1 VSPLFRCALAA
12 LVLALGLSSP
22 AAAAPGQL
30 VPTFG
35 DGGIKTQQIGDDDA
49 RASGVALAPDG
60 KLLTGINL
68 VFADNSP
75 WFGVAR
81 FTAAGQLDT
90 ATFNPPQGANYV
102 TDVITEA
109 STAFAVGVDGQGRAV
124 MAAAAFA
131 DGTVTVR
138 RYTTAG
144 LPDSSAFAS
153 PTGKLKLTIPGQDF
167 VIPMGVAIAPDD
179 SIVVVGEAAAG
190 PNRQGFVAFIT
201 PAGALDPSF
210 NGGAVKFWPVTDT
223 GGFGGVALQSDG
235 KIVAA
240 GWSRDDA
247 EQEKLTVVR
256 LNRNGSPDST
266 FAAGATFT
274 GTQRFRSAAAD
285 GDSARLTS
293 VAIDRAGRILVA
305 GRQGVTS
312 PLGVRLAAARLTA
325 AGALDHTWAAGAPT
339 PGVQALGAGSD
350 NSTQAAAI
358 VAQPSGAAL
367 IAGQAEHNGTTTP
380 LALRLTA
387 AGTPD
392 AGYGNAVPGAPGF
405 VFVPIGDGDAAIT
418 GAVRDSD
425 DSFVLA
431 GRANINTPSAHQ
443 EIALARLEG
452 QPPKAGLANDAGAA
466 VLGFGDQTVATTS
479 AAKRLTLSNPGEVPI
494 HATRISAPAGFVVN
508 DGNGCATVT
517 LDPGATCAFSVAFA
531 PTASGSASG
540 KITVSSDA
548 ADVSVLVSGN
558 GTMPSNLVPSKDVP
572 VDAQVVDPASA
583 PGDLVTIQAKVTSAT
598 GRPIVAYLWSTDG
611 PDLNSVT
618 IDTGTI
624 DKLLQRV
631 GLNDTTLWVWAVD
644 DLGHV
649 SDNPARID
657 IRVPDPICAGDTA
670 PGDLKLGW
678 VHIRST
684 SCIRPDASGNDFVVP
699 LSNGGASINGL
710 EVSCPASGACG
721 KLTIQ
726 HTDASSEPLKPGD
739 TRAFRLR
746 STEPVELRWPNGQTG
761 PISLGDQTLDFAMP
775 ATPATTSAVAH
786 AARDLNLSYATS
798 PPPPIAEPRPEQF
811 LTSIPVGPDTTI
823 GTLDTTGTVSLSVY
837 GPEALGGEPGMK
849 LTANVKVPIPGQSE
863 PTVAPVVQ
871 EANAVTGP
879 KTDGKAWEV
888 DLSGV
893 GFLPLLHF
901 ETLKL
906 KYAIYVPPEGDTP
919 ARTNVFDFQTA
930 VGIDI
935 TGWTVAAAGVFSKT
949 FGFERIEFGFHRN
962 EGTGFTG
969 LNLPLGQRSTTGLAT
984 RAIPLQLDELGGL
997 FQLQPYMDVGGT
1009 VKVLIGEKI
1018 TVGGTFRYSEA
1029 HDGLPWRFLA
1039 GATFP
1044 VSGLTVTGKVLIT
1057 GAPQPG
1063 VGISGTVGFSVKDLI
1078 ALEGTV
1084 FMYFG
1089 YNEATRQ
1096 VLAEFGLS
1104 GSITVLSYNLAGFTA
1119 FVNNDVIA
1127 GCGNLGS
1134 LAGWGAYKFATKATE
1149 FGFGDCD
1156 NIAKYSLVPELAGL
1170 SRSGPRA
1177 RAAAA
1182 KLEVPAGVDWANLE
1196 LRADQGLA
1204 RATIEGPGGVTYTVP
1219 ETSGLTGE
1227 RGDPIVVLTDPVSHR
1242 TVIGL
1247 HKPKPGAYRVVAID
1261 GAPLIRA
1268 AHIAYG
1274 RPTTVKARVS
1284 GKGKRRTLRYTIDG
1298 PPAKV
1303 TFEER
1308 AKSAFAVLGTAS
1320 GARGTIRFRPG
1331 DLGPKKRTIVAR
1343 VTKDGQEL
1351 PAETVARFTAC
1362 PPKPKAP
1369 RRLKI
1374 KLDRR
1379 KALAK
1384 VRWARDPLAARYDVE
1399 LRTKSG
1405 RRLDISVSKP
1415 RLVVPSVYV
1424 GDRIKVTVKGVT
1436 QFKVSGPARSAK
1448 ARVTDKQR
1456 KDKRRKNKRRNR

>member
-1 VSPLFRCALAA
+1 MSPLFRCALVSIALAA
-12 LVLALGLSSP
+12 GLSSP

-30 VPTFG
+30 VPEFG
-35 DGGIKTQQIGDDDA
+35 NGGIKTQPIGTGDA
-49 RASGVALAPDG
+49 EAAGLALAPDG
-60 KLLTGINL
+60 KLVTGINL
-68 VFADNSP
+68 VLADNTTR
-75 WFGVAR
+75 FGLAR

-90 ATFNPPQGANYV
+90 AGFNAPEGANH
-102 TDVITEA
+102 TPP
-109 STAFAVGVDGQGRAV
+109 TANSSVAFDVGVDSQGRPV
-124 MAAAAFA
+124 LAANELI
-131 DGTVTVR
+131 DPTVTVN

-144 LPDSSAFAS
+144 LPDSGAFAP
-153 PTGKLKLTIPGQDF
+153 PTGSRALTFPGQF
-167 VIPMGVAIAPDD
+167 FAIPWGVAIAPDD
-179 SIVVVGEAAAG
+179 STVVAGEVAG
-190 PNRQGFVAFIT
+190 PGDTRQAFVAYIT
-201 PAGALDPSF
+201 PAGGLDPTF
-210 NGGAVKFWPVTDT
+210 NGGAVKVWTIANR
-223 GGFGGVALQSDG
+223 GGLGGVALQGDG
-235 KIVAA
+235 KIVVA
-240 GWSRDDA
+240 GWSQVTG
-247 EQEKLTVVR
+247 EQERLTVVR
-256 LNRNGSPDST
+256 LNRNGSFDST

-274 GTQRFRSAAAD
+274 GTQRFRSPAAD
-285 GDSARLTS
+285 GDTARLTS

-312 PLGVRLAAARLTA
+312 PVGLRLVAARLTA
-325 AGALDHTWAAGAPT
+325 AGALDPSWGGGAGM
-339 PGVQALGAGSD
+339 QALTAGGD
-350 NSTQAAAI
+350 NARAAAI

-367 IAGQAEHNGTTTP
+367 IAGEAVRNGTSTP

-387 AGTPD
+387 AGVPD
-392 AGYGNAVPGAPGF
+392 PGYGNAVPGAPGF
-405 VFVPIGDGDAAIT
+405 VFVPIGDGHTTIT

-431 GRANINTPSAHQ
+431 GWAEVGAPGRQ
-443 EIALARLEG
+443 IALARLEG

-466 VLGFGDQTVATTS
+466 VLGFGNQTVSTTS
-479 AAKRLTLSNPGEVPI
+479 ATKRLTLSNPGELPMT
-494 HATRISAPAGFVVN
+494 ATNIVAPAGFVVT

-517 LDPGATCAFSVAFA
+517 LDPGETCAFSVAFA
-531 PTASGSASG
+531 PTGTGNASGR
-540 KITVSSDA
+540 ITVTSNG

-558 GTMPSNLVPSKDVP
+558 GTMPSNLTPSTDVP
-572 VDAQVVDPASA
+572 VTAQVVEPASS
-583 PGDLVTIQAKVTSAT
+583 PGDLVTIQAKVTSST

-611 PDLNSVT
+611 PDINSVT

-649 SDNPARID
+649 SDTPARID
-657 IRVPDPICAGDTA
+657 IRVPDPACAGDTA

-678 VHIRST
+678 VHIRSS

-710 EVSCPASGACG
+710 EVSCPADGPCG
-721 KLTIQ
+721 RLTIQ
-726 HTDASSEPLKPGD
+726 RTDTSGVPLKAGD

-746 STEPVELRWPNGQTG
+746 STDPVELRWPNGQTG
-761 PISLGDQTLDFAMP
+761 PISLGDRTLDFQMP
-775 ATPATTSAVAH
+775 AVPATGSAVAD
-786 AARDLNLSYATS
+786 AARDLNLSNATS
-798 PPPPIAEPRPEQF
+798 PPPPIATPRAEQF
-811 LTSIPVGPDTTI
+811 LTSIPVGPETTI
-823 GTLDTTGTVSLSVY
+823 GTLETTGSVSLSVY

-879 KTDGKAWEV
+879 KTDGKSWEV

-893 GFLPLLHF
+893 AFVPLLHF

-906 KYAIYVPPEGDTP
+906 KYAIFVPAEGSTP

-935 TGWTVAAAGVFSKT
+935 TGWTVAAAGTFSKT

-962 EGTGFTG
+962 EGTGVTG
-969 LNLPLGQRSTTGLAT
+969 INLPLGQRSTTGLAT

-1009 VKVLIGEKI
+1009 VKVLLGENI

-1029 HDGLPWRFLA
+1029 HDGFPWRFLA

-1044 VSGLTVTGKVLIT
+1044 VSSLTVTAKVLIT

-1063 VGISGTVGFSVKDLI
+1063 VGISGTVGFSIKDLI

-1089 YNEATRQ
+1089 YNEATRR

-1104 GSITVLSYNLAGFTA
+1104 GSLSVLSYQLAGFTA
-1119 FVNNDVIA
+1119 FVNNDVLA
-1127 GCGNLGS
+1127 GCGSVGTPPVQ
-1134 LAGWGAYKFATKATE
+1134 LAGWGAYKFGPKETE
-1149 FGFGDCD
+1149 FGFGDCE

-1170 SRSGPRA
+1170 ARRGPRA
-1177 RAAAA
+1177 RIAAA

-1196 LRADQGLA
+1196 LRAGAGLA

-1219 ETSGLTGE
+1219 NTPGLTGE

-1247 HKPKPGAYRVVAID
+1247 HKPKPGSYRVVAID
-1261 GAPLIRA
+1261 GAPEIRD
-1268 AHIAYG
+1268 AHIAFG

-1284 GKGKRRTLRYTIDG
+1284 GKGERRTLHYSVDG
-1298 PPAKV
+1298 PPARI

-1308 AKSAFAVLGTAS
+1308 AKSAIAVIGTAN
-1320 GARGTIRFRPG
+1320 GTAGTIPFRSA

-1343 VTKDGQEL
+1343 VVKDGQEL
-1351 PAETVARFTAC
+1351 PTTTVARFTAR
-1362 PPKPKAP
+1362 PVRPGKPRK
-1369 RRLKI
+1369 LKI

-1379 KALAK
+1379 RALAK
-1384 VRWARDPLAARYDVE
+1384 VKWARDARAQRYDVK
-1399 LRTKSG
+1399 LRMKSG
-1405 RRLDISVSKP
+1405 RRLDVSVSKP
-1415 RLVVPSVYV
+1415 RIVVPSVYA

-1436 QFKVSGPARSAK
+1436 QFKVKGPARSAK
-1448 ARVTDKQR
+1448 VRVTAKR
-1456 KDKRRKNKRRNR
+1456 KSGRGSR

>member
-1 VSPLFRCALAA
+1 MSSLCRRALLALALAIA
-12 LVLALGLSSP
+12 LPAP

-35 DGGIKTQQIGDDDA
+35 NGGIKTQQIGNDDA
-49 RASGVALAPDG
+49 SASGVALAPDG

-68 VFADNSP
+68 VLADATTR
-75 WFGVAR
+75 FGVAR

-90 ATFNPPQGANYV
+90 AGFNPPEGANHTAPT
-102 TDVITEA
+102 TD
-109 STAFAVGVDGQGRAV
+109 SNTAFAVGVDSQGRAV
-124 MAAAAFA
+124 MAASAFSTKI
-131 DGTVTVR
+131 TVN

-144 LPDSSAFAS
+144 LPDGGAFAP
-153 PTGKLKLTIPGQDF
+153 PTGRLAITVPGQDF
-167 VIPMGVAIAPDD
+167 LIPMGIAIAPDN
-179 SIVVVGEAAAG
+179 SIVVVGEAASG
-190 PNRQGFVAFIT
+190 PNRQGFVAYVT

-210 NGGAVKFWPVTDT
+210 NGGAVKLWPVTDT

-240 GWSRDDA
+240 GWSRDDL

-256 LNRNGSPDST
+256 LNRNGSLDST
-266 FAAGATFT
+266 FAADSTFT

-312 PLGVRLAAARLTA
+312 PLGFRLAAARLTT
-325 AGALDHTWAAGAPT
+325 AGVLDHTWAAGAPT
-339 PGVQALGAGSD
+339 PGVQALGADIG
-350 NSTQAAAI
+350 NSTRATTI

-367 IAGQAEHNGTTTP
+367 IAGTASHNGTDTP
-380 LALRLTA
+380 MALRLTA
-387 AGTPD
+387 AGAPD

-405 VFVPIGDGDAAIT
+405 VLVPIGAGQASIT

-431 GRANINTPSAHQ
+431 GRANVSSPSAHD

-466 VLGFGDQTVATTS
+466 VLGFGDQTVSTSS
-479 AAKRLTLSNPGEVPI
+479 AAKTLTLSNPGEVPI
-494 HATRISAPAGFVVN
+494 HATGISAPAGFVVS

-517 LDPGATCAFSVAFA
+517 LDPGETCAFSVSFA
-531 PTASGSASG
+531 PTASGDASG
-540 KITVSSDA
+540 RVIVSSDG

-558 GTMPSNLVPSKDVP
+558 GTMPSNLTPSKDVP
-572 VDAQVVDPASA
+572 VEAQVVEPASG
-583 PGDLVTIQAKVTSAT
+583 PGDLVTIQAKVTSPT

-649 SDNPARID
+649 SDNPGRID
-657 IRVPDPICAGDTA
+657 IRVPDPVCAGDTT

-684 SCIRPDASGNDFVVP
+684 SCIRPDANGNDFVVP

-710 EVSCPASGACG
+710 EISCPASGACG
-721 KLTIQ
+721 RLTIQ
-726 HTDASSEPLKPGD
+726 HTDASSELLKPGD
-739 TRAFRLR
+739 RRAFRLR
-746 STEPVELRWPNGQTG
+746 STDRVELRWPNGQTG
-761 PISLGDQTLDFAMP
+761 PISLGAQTLDFAMP

-786 AARDLNLSYATS
+786 TARDLNLSYATS
-798 PPPPIAEPRPEQF
+798 PPPPIATPRPEQF

-837 GPEALGGEPGMK
+837 GPEVLGGEPGMK
-849 LTANVKVPIPGQSE
+849 LTANVKVPIPGSA
-863 PTVAPVVQ
+863 PAVAPVVQ
-871 EANAVTGP
+871 ESNAVTGP

-906 KYAIYVPPEGDTP
+906 KYAIYVPAEGSVP

-949 FGFERIEFGFHRN
+949 LGFERIEFGFHRN

-969 LNLPLGQRSTTGLAT
+969 LNLPLGSRSTTGLAT

-997 FQLQPYMDVGGT
+997 FQLHPYMDVGGT

-1063 VGISGTVGFSVKDLI
+1063 VGISGTVGFSIKDLI

-1104 GSITVLSYNLAGFTA
+1104 GSLSVLSYELAAFTA
-1119 FVNNDVIA
+1119 FVNNNVIA
-1127 GCGNLGS
+1127 GCGKLGE
-1134 LAGWGAYKFATKATE
+1134 LKGWGAYKFADKATE

-1170 SRSGPRA
+1170 SRSGSRA

-1196 LRADQGLA
+1196 LRADEGLA

-1219 ETSGLTGE
+1219 DAPGLTGE

-1247 HKPKPGAYRVVAID
+1247 HKPKPGSYRVVAID
-1261 GAPLIRA
+1261 GAPAIA
-1268 AHIAYG
+1268 DAHVAYG
-1274 RPTTVKARVS
+1274 RPTTVKARVT
-1284 GKGKRRTLRYTIDG
+1284 GKGERRKLHYTING
-1298 PPAKV
+1298 PGAKV
-1303 TFEER
+1303 VFEER
-1308 AKSAFAVLGTAS
+1308 AQSVIAVLGTAS
-1320 GARGTIRFRPG
+1320 GPRGTIAFRSA
-1331 DLGPKKRTIVAR
+1331 DLGPKRRTIVAR

-1351 PAETVARFTAC
+1351 PTETVARFTAR
-1362 PPKPKAP
+1362 PLKPKAP

-1374 KLDRR
+1374 KVDRR

-1384 VRWARDPLAARYDVE
+1384 VRWARDPLAARYDVK

-1405 RRLDISVSKP
+1405 RRLDVSVSKP
-1415 RLVVPSVYV
+1415 RLVVPSVYA

-1448 ARVTDKQR
+1448 ARVIAKQR
-1456 KDKRRKNKRRNR
+1456 KNRRRNR